1 MSLLISALYIVAV
14 SSGAAFALMELR
26 LLWRFVRHRVAIRDH
41 ARDLAARAS
50 RSGTTAPPPP
60 RVTIQI
66 PVYNERTAVERIVR
80 AAAAQDYPR
89 EFFDV
94 QVLDDSTDETSAIV
108 ARVVQCLGA
117 GGVRIEH
124 LCREHRRGF
133 KAGALAAGLE
143 RTDADFVAVFDAD
156 FAPDAGFLTRVLL
169 EERVFDD
176 PQVAFVQ
183 TRWAFDPPR
192 EGILGSALALLLD
205 RHFFVQKPTR
215 AFMGHVTTFN
225 GSGGVWRRSAIVDA
239 GGWSAD
245 TLTEDLDLS
254 FRCALRG
261 WKARYLQ
268 HVAVE
273 SELPSHMRAFKVQ
286 QLRWARGNAQC
297 FRKLTRRVL
306 GSRGLL
312 RDRWEEAFLLAG
324 YAIHPILL
332 ANLLLWP
339 WAVLYVDRG
348 FFLASQAIMTVVLSV
363 APISFVIT
371 LRERGDRWSL
381 GFVARLLAGLCVGI
395 GLMVNNT
402 VGQVLGLVST
412 RGGFA
417 RTPKGARP
425 SQDAALRAMGA
436 ERPYALPLNW
446 TFFIELLVIAYA
458 LAGTAMLAARGQAAW
473 SLPLVFWATCLGLVV
488 QLQVAPQPA

>member
-1 MSLLISALYIVAV
+1 MSLFISALYVVAV
-14 SSGAAFALMELR
+14 GLGAAFALVELR
-26 LLWRFVRHRVAIRDH
+26 LLWRFVHHRVAIR
-41 ARDLAARAS
+41 ASTQAAVGRFARA
-50 RSGTTAPPPP
+50 RADTGPAP

-66 PVYNERTAVERIVR
+66 PIYNERTAVEGIVR

-89 EFFDV
+89 DRFDV
-94 QVLDDSTDETSAIV
+94 QVLDDSTDETSAIAERIV
-108 ARVVQCLGA
+108 RCIRET
-117 GGVRIEH
+117 GVCIEH
-124 LCREHRRGF
+124 IRRDHRRGF
-133 KAGALAAGLE
+133 KAGALAGGLQ
-143 RTDADFVAVFDAD
+143 RTEADFVAVFDAD
-156 FAPDAGFLTRVLL
+156 FAPDPGFLARLL
-169 EERVFDD
+169 LDERVFDD
-176 PQVAFVQ
+176 PQTAFVQ

-192 EGILGSALALLLD
+192 GGLLGAALALLLD

-225 GSGGVWRRSAIVDA
+225 GSGGIWRRSAILDA
-239 GGWSAD
+239 GGWSSD

-254 FRCALRG
+254 YRCALRG
-261 WKARYLQ
+261 WQARYLH
-268 HVAVE
+268 HVSVD
-273 SELPSHMRAFKVQ
+273 SELPSHMRAFKAQ

-339 WAVLYVDRG
+339 WAVLYVDHD
-348 FFLASQAIMTVVLSV
+348 FFLASQAIMTVVLAV

-381 GFVARLLAGLCVGI
+381 GFLGQLLAGLCVGI

-402 VGQVLGLVST
+402 VGQLLGLTSK
-412 RGGFA
+412 RGAFA

-425 SQDAALRAMGA
+425 SNDDALRAMGA
-436 ERPYALPLNW
+436 ERPYELPLNW

-458 LAGTAMLAARGQAAW
+458 LAGTAMLALHGQVAW

-488 QLQVAPQPA
+488 QLQVTPQPA

>member
-1 MSLLISALYIVAV
+1 
-14 SSGAAFALMELR
+14 
-26 LLWRFVRHRVAIRDH
+26 
-41 ARDLAARAS
+41 
-50 RSGTTAPPPP
+50 
-60 RVTIQI
+60 
-66 PVYNERTAVERIVR
+66 
-80 AAAAQDYPR
+80 
-89 EFFDV
+89 
-94 QVLDDSTDETSAIV
+94 
-108 ARVVQCLGA
+108 
-117 GGVRIEH
+117 
-124 LCREHRRGF
+124 
-133 KAGALAAGLE
+133 
-143 RTDADFVAVFDAD
+143 
-156 FAPDAGFLTRVLL
+156 
-169 EERVFDD
+169 
-176 PQVAFVQ
+176 VAFVQ

-225 GSGGVWRRSAIVDA
+225 GSGGVWRRAAIEDS

-254 FRCALRG
+254 YRCALRG

-268 HVAVE
+268 DVAVE
-273 SELPSHMRAFKVQ
+273 SELPSHMRALKVQ

-306 GSRGLL
+306 GSHGLL

-348 FFLASQAIMTVVLSV
+348 FFLASQAIMTVVLAV
-363 APISFVIT
+363 APLSFVIT
-371 LRERGDRWSL
+371 QRERGDPWSL
-381 GFVARLLAGLCVGI
+381 AFVARLLAGLCVGI

-402 VGQVLGLVST
+402 VGQILGLVST

-425 SQDAALRAMGA
+425 CRDAALRAMGA

-458 LAGTAMLAARGQAAW
+458 LAGTALLAARGQAAW

-488 QLQVAPQPA
+488 QLQVVPQPA